1 MRAAVLLLI
10 LAAPAPAGAAERR
23 VGLGSFDR
31 LRVTGPFEVAVLPG
45 SPSATVSGDPAAVER
60 TEVRV
65 DGTVLTVR
73 TTGGWE
79 ERART
84 GGGPVTVTLRT
95 PRLSAAAVFAGT
107 RLAVRRMAGERVEL
121 SISGAGS
128 VAVDEA
134 VADQLVA
141 TVIGAGQLKVA
152 GRARRVRL
160 LTNGPGG
167 TDASGLAA
175 DELSVR
181 LEGPGETLAAARYSA
196 EVVNTGVGRVAV
208 TGTAKCRVSAPGGGP
223 VTCGAARQDPIR

>member
-1 MRAAVLLLI
+1 MRAAALLLL
-10 LAAPAPAGAAERR
+10 LAAAPAGAAERR
-23 VGLGSFDR
+23 VGLSGFDR
-31 LRVTGPFEVAVLPG
+31 LRVTGPFEVTVLPG
-45 SPSATVSGDPAAVER
+45 SPSATVSGNPDAVER

-65 DGTVLTVR
+65 DGTVLTLR
-73 TTGGWE
+73 MAGGWG
-79 ERART
+79 ERGQARGQA

-134 VADQLVA
+134 VADQLVS

-160 LTNGPGG
+160 LTNGPGS
-167 TDASGLAA
+167 TDASGLLA

-181 LEGPGETLAAARYSA
+181 LEGPGETLAAARYAA
-196 EVVNTGVGRVAV
+196 ELVNTGVGRVAV

-223 VTCGAARQDPIR
+223 VTCGARAP